1 MRAGYG
7 PADPAN
13 PENWSLRKKA
23 WVSFCIG
30 FATFAVYIGGG
41 IVSTGYQSM
50 IDEFGVTH
58 QAVSTS
64 MSLYIFAYGAGALVF
79 SPLSEMHQ
87 LGRNPPYYI
96 PLLFAVALQL
106 GAALTPTFAGL
117 AVLRL
122 LIGFFVSPLL
132 ATGGASIADIWGL
145 RRFPVALCFVWVLP
159 GFCAPG
165 LAPILTVY
173 AVERFGWRWS
183 MWIQLWFLA
192 AAAVLILLSP
202 ETFEDNILYRRACRL
217 RRLTGDTKLKTR
229 AEVLGAG
236 KNATAL
242 LYEALAVP
250 FKVTLLDPSILFA
263 NLYIGLCYG
272 IFFSFFEAFP
282 IVFAET
288 YFFTASQQAL
298 AFLCVN
304 VGAFV
309 GAAVYIA
316 YQLFYM
322 FPLVARKGMPVVER
336 RLEPALVSSITAA
349 IGLFIFAWSSY
360 RECHWSGPLFGTA
373 LYVASNINTFQCVFY
388 YIILAYPKYAAS
400 VLAANDFIRSSIA
413 AGLLH
418 GATPLFRSRAGI
430 HGGVSLLGG
439 LAACGIVGI
448 WVLYLQ
454 GASLR
459 AKSRFTGGGR
469 AADTKEQNG
478 VVEEELVED
487 LASLRLSR
495 SPVRIPFPRNFDS
508 PPTQSDSSTK
518 QRFVRR
524 GELRYIIYTPELDE
538 EVWTAFVDELVERIP
553 AGDEGKGL
561 SAAAKASVEG
571 AIRTFEKYRFVG
583 YEEASIRSA
592 LRPLFSSLDAIIPEI
607 DAAIGFPHEGFTDAL
622 VDVEKL
628 IPKVDVRGRPV
639 DYSGSIDLAFYRAEP
654 EPGDDDEEI
663 LPAAAGFR
671 SVLAVEVETPDASR
685 DHDSHPHAGLF
696 VRLARDAASL
706 QVFTPEDLPQ
716 PRQRSLMKKAIIAA
730 RTYGHDFLIFEDG
743 YSFMLALLVEHPAGR
758 YDVLLSKL
766 KRISDAHYFGIHIVP
781 FYSKVFV
788 LARRFVEFAN
798 SAAASYG
805 GNGLRTM
812 PPAEEETS
820 RRESSG
826 ACDANVSADESRGY
840 MPDIAADAM
849 ERAGEGARG
858 RAAGDALSSFRR
870 LADLLSDTITIE
882 YPDGTPYSAALV
894 LCPANSLASSTSSR
908 DSDPA
913 ALPEPVNAPNP
924 RRLDRIHLRR
934 LIGEGV
940 SARVYDFESFGR
952 RYVLKIALR
961 EHAQDLEDEIR
972 HISGRLRCVEENA
985 IPLEAVF
992 RRSDGRP
999 GTLMRYAGVA
1009 LESWTDL
1016 ALEQRVSLVVSLLRI
1031 HQRAGILHGDAAP
1044 RNAVLPA
1051 ANSPTETDEM
1061 RAPALPPRWID
1072 WVNAEQHP
1080 HCDGRRC
1087 PEIVELVAE
1096 MRLGDDGVERV
1107 ARAAEERGLAW

>member
-41 IVSTGYQSM
+41 IVSTGYPSM

-459 AKSRFTGGGR
+459 ARSRFTGGGR
-469 AADTKEQNG
+469 A
-478 VVEEELVED
+478 ED
-487 LASLRLSR
+487 AGEKSGA
-495 SPVRIPFPRNFDS
+495 
-508 PPTQSDSSTK
+508 SDSSTK

-524 GELRYIIYTPELDE
+524 DELRYIIYTPELDE
-538 EVWTAFVDELVERIP
+538 EVWTSFVDELVERIP

-561 SAAAKASVEG
+561 SAAAKATVEG
-571 AIRTFEKYRFVG
+571 AIRTFEKYRFLG

-592 LRPLFSSLDAIIPEI
+592 LRPLFSSIDAIIPEI
-607 DAAIGFPHEGFTDAL
+607 DAVIGFPHDGFTDAL
-622 VDVEKL
+622 VDVEKP
-628 IPKVDVRGRPV
+628 IPKVDVRGRTV

-654 EPGDDDEEI
+654 EPVNDDNEI
-663 LPAAAGFR
+663 LPVAADCR
-671 SVLAVEVETPDASR
+671 SVLAVELETPDASR
-685 DHDSHPHAGLF
+685 DPDTSRPHTGLF
-696 VRLARDAASL
+696 VRLAQDAASL

-716 PRQRSLMKKAIIAA
+716 PQERSLLKRAIVTA
-730 RTYGHDFLIFEDG
+730 RAYGHDFFIFEDG
-743 YSFMLALLVEHPAGR
+743 YSYMLALVVEHPNGC

-766 KRISDAHYFGIHIVP
+766 GRVSDAHYFVIHIVP
-781 FYSKVFV
+781 FYSKVFG

-798 SAAASYG
+798 SAAASCG
-805 GNGLRTM
+805 GSGLGTM

-826 ACDANVSADESRGY
+826 ACDASAGAEAPSRPVSQ
-840 MPDIAADAM
+840 IAAEEAEKPGEEAK
-849 ERAGEGARG
+849 ERADGAV
-858 RAAGDALSSFRR
+858 LSSSLE
-870 LADLLSDTITIE
+870 LADLLCDTITVE
-882 YPDGTPYSAALV
+882 YPDGTPYSASLV
-894 LCPANSLASSTSSR
+894 LFPVNSLASSTSTHAP
-908 DSDPA
+908 DPA
-913 ALPEPVNAPNP
+913 ALTKPVNAPVRSAANSTSVDSPPRAFAPPDSENP
-924 RRLDRIHLRR
+924 HRLDRIHLRR

-940 SARVYDFESFGR
+940 SARVYEFEAFGR

-961 EHAQDLEDEIR
+961 EHEQDLEDEIR
-972 HISGRLRCVEENA
+972 LLTGPLPSLEEDVV
-985 IPLEAVF
+985 PLEAVF
-992 RRSDGRP
+992 HRSDGRP
-999 GTLMRYAGVA
+999 LTLMRYAGVA
-1009 LESWTDL
+1009 PESWTHL

-1051 ANSPTETDEM
+1051 ANSPKETDEM